1 MALWDLQ
8 RLRILRELA
17 ERRTLTAVADALGYS
32 PSAISQQMAVL
43 EREAGTALMQRAGRG
58 VRLTDAGRL
67 LADHAGLLLA
77 AAEAARVDLAA
88 LSGDVRGTVRA
99 GGVQSALR
107 HLLIPTLA
115 DLLIEQ
121 PGIQLELTEIEL
133 EPAVAELRLG
143 GLDLVVSDEYVAQ
156 PRPRPAGI
164 RREVLLEE
172 PLVVVLPVDHPR
184 SQDQRPMSITSLR
197 DEVWVAS
204 ASGTGHHALVLAA
217 CRELGGFD
225 PELRHRSNDA
235 DMQLEIVR
243 TARAVALMPSLA
255 VRLDDPTLAIRHV
268 AGGTIARSLL
278 LLTRDQ
284 PTPGALA
291 QVLDSIRN
299 RARGLGRTF
308 RETEAIETTSLTR

>member
-1 MALWDLQ
+1 MVVSWDLQ

-17 ERRTLTAVADALGYS
+17 ERRTLAAVAEALGYS
-32 PSAISQQMAVL
+32 PSAISQQLAVL
-43 EREAGTALMQRAGRG
+43 EKEAGVPLLQRAGRG
-58 VRLTDAGRL
+58 VRLTDAGRV

-99 GGVQSALR
+99 GGLQSGLR

-115 DLLIEQ
+115 GLLPEH

-133 EPAVAELRLG
+133 EPAVPELRLG
-143 GLDLVVSDEYVAQ
+143 TLDLVVSDEYAAQ

-172 PLVVVLPVDHPR
+172 PLLVVLPVDHPR
-184 SQDQRPMSITSLR
+184 SQDRRPVSIASLR

-235 DMQLEIVR
+235 DVQLEIVR
-243 TARAVALMPSLA
+243 SARAVALMPSLT
-255 VRLDDPTLAIRHV
+255 VPLDDPSLAIRQV
-268 AGGTIARSLL
+268 ADGTVARSLL

-284 PTPGALA
+284 TTSGALA
-291 QVLDSIRN
+291 HVLDSIRT
-299 RARGLGRTF
+299 RARSLGSTF
-308 RETEAIETTSLTR
+308 REA

>member
-1 MALWDLQ
+1 MVPWDLQ

-17 ERRTLTAVADALGYS
+17 ERRTLAAVADALGYS

-43 EREAGTALMQRAGRG
+43 EKEAGTALLQRAGRG
-58 VRLTDAGRL
+58 VRLTDAGRV

-99 GGVQSALR
+99 GGLQSGLR

-115 DLLIEQ
+115 GLLPEH

-133 EPAVAELRLG
+133 EPAVPELRLG
-143 GLDLVVSDEYVAQ
+143 TLDLVVSDEYAAQ

-172 PLVVVLPVDHPR
+172 PLLVVLPVDHPR
-184 SQDQRPMSITSLR
+184 SQDRRPVSITSLR

-235 DMQLEIVR
+235 DVQLEIVR
-243 TARAVALMPSLA
+243 SARAVALMPSLT
-255 VRLDDPTLAIRHV
+255 VPLDDPSLAIRHV
-268 AGGTIARSLL
+268 ADGTVARSLL

-284 PTPGALA
+284 TTSGALA
-291 QVLDSIRN
+291 HVLDSIRT
-299 RARGLGRTF
+299 RAGSLGRTISQ
-308 RETEAIETTSLTR
+308 A

>member
-1 MALWDLQ
+1 MVPWDLQ

-17 ERRTLTAVADALGYS
+17 ERRTLAAVADALGYS
-32 PSAISQQMAVL
+32 PSAISQQLAVL
-43 EREAGTALMQRAGRG
+43 EREAGTALLQRAGRG
-58 VRLTDAGRL
+58 VRLTDAGRV
-67 LADHAGLLLA
+67 LADHADLLLA
-77 AAEAARVDLAA
+77 AAEAARVDVAA

-99 GGVQSALR
+99 GGLQSALR

-115 DLLIEQ
+115 GLLPEH

-133 EPAVAELRLG
+133 EPAVPELRLG
-143 GLDLVVSDEYVAQ
+143 TLDLVVSDEYAAQ

-184 SQDQRPMSITSLR
+184 SQDRRPVSIASLR

-243 TARAVALMPSLA
+243 TAGGVALMPSLT
-255 VRLDDPTLAIRHV
+255 VPLDDPTLAIRHV
-268 AGGTIARSLL
+268 ADGTVARRLL

-291 QVLDSIRN
+291 HVLDSIRT
-299 RARGLGRTF
+299 RARSLGRTF
-308 RETEAIETTSLTR
+308 GET